1 MVTQEMVKNA
11 YGALMSGD
19 MNEIKKYWAEDMVW
33 TVPGHNVLSGKYYGL
48 DAFIGFMSNVGAM
61 SANSFNMESIT
72 ICVNDEYSAD
82 VTRNIGYRA
91 GYIGNGTKPYT
102 MLDID
107 VIHLLR
113 WKDGKV
119 IEGKGAIFADGTN
132 EYDQFWSP
140 LREENNRLD

>member
-11 YGALMSGD
+11 YAALMSGD
-19 MNEIKKYWAEDMVW
+19 MNEIKKHWDENMVW

-48 DAFIGFMSNVGAM
+48 DAFVGFMSNVGAM

-91 GYIGNGTKPYT
+91 GYNGTGTKPYT

-119 IEGKGAIFADGTN
+119 IEGKGAIFGNGTT

-140 LREENNRLD
+140 IKEDSNRLD